1 LLIIFSQCK
10 WGDKKEKKIRRDVK
24 MEYFKKI
31 RRRDIVVPSSHRE
44 EEKGEGIGMGGNPEE
59 ELFEDFDSEKAK
71 VKGWLLQE
79 ENEEVVEEHKEVEE
93 AVEEEHKE
101 VEEAV
106 EEERKE
112 EEWGKETKEE
122 SKDNKDELISSLREE
137 EEEDEMDM
145 VLKKAVEEIG
155 DVSAKELLELGR
167 TALRGMAEGG
177 K

>member
-31 RRRDIVVPSSHRE
+31 RRRDIVVPSSHQE
-44 EEKGEGIGMGGNPEE
+44 EEKGEGIGMSGNPEE

-79 ENEEVVEEHKEVEE
+79 ENEEVVEEHREVEE

-101 VEEAV
+101 EEL
-106 EEERKE
+106 
-112 EEWGKETKEE
+112 GKETEEE
-122 SKDNKDELISSLREE
+122 SKDDKDELISSLREE
-137 EEEDEMDM
+137 EEEDEMDT
-145 VLKKAVEEIG
+145 VLKEAVEEMG

-167 TALRGMAEGG
+167 TALRGMAEEG